1 MGMKKEWE
9 GCSSFSLSVLFFC
22 ILPESKTR
30 TNESRA
36 DEFEA
41 DWSRELDWVGTFTIR
56 TRQVKSISKLFCIED
71 LI

>member
-1 MGMKKEWE
+1 MGMKKERE
-9 GCSSFSLSVLFFC
+9 GCSSFSLSVLFFR

-41 DWSRELDWVGTFTIR
+41 DWSRELNWVET
-56 TRQVKSISKLFCIED
+56 CIIQTPRRID
-71 LI
+71 